1 MTQTSHSDAIFEL
14 TMTEVEAR
22 HVQTGIG
29 LFLIQPHPY
38 VDTSKYHRE
47 IAVGLYRQITEWIVE
62 RPSTKFFFYKIFTQ
76 IQKDAVADILNH
88 GMQAETHETVIDRV
102 REQLFGGGNED
113 DYLGAISY

>member
-47 IAVGLYRQITEWIVE
+47 IAVGLYRQLSEWIVE
-62 RPSTKFFFYKIFTQ
+62 RPAPSSSSTKSSPRFKRTRSLTSSTM
-76 IQKDAVADILNH
+76 ACRRRL
-88 GMQAETHETVIDRV
+88 TR
-102 REQLFGGGNED
+102 L
-113 DYLGAISY
+113 

>member
-47 IAVGLYRQITEWIVE
+47 IAVGLYRQLSEWIVE
-62 RPSTKFFFYKIFTQ
+62 RPRTKFFFYKILYF
-76 IQKDAVADILNH
+76 ILI
-88 GMQAETHETVIDRV
+88 VSFII
-102 REQLFGGGNED
+102 
-113 DYLGAISY
+113 YLKTIYFN